1 MHLSESSS
9 IPDHCIV
16 HALSDPKDADYQS
29 TCSHHH
35 NDCCSQ
41 CNGLAVVID
50 EIEKVIEK
58 TVIGPE
64 DVSKEVNDELTFL
77 TERAKRDVNAW
88 KSHLLRSV
96 NQDKAR
102 LGILEG
108 LDEISVLLVQDW
120 AMKFIPRKYRES
132 QTDWFG
138 KLACNCGHA
147 EGEWRK
153 LRNANFLPCFQE
165 LQSRQ
170 LRCTCCNVR
179 RPRRIEDH
187 YAPATICVLLA
198 RQCWMLPL
206 R

>member
-16 HALSDPKDADYQS
+16 YALSDPKDVDYQS

-41 CNGLAVVID
+41 CNGLAAVID

-108 LDEISVLLVQDW
+108 LDETSVLLVQDW

-138 KLACNCGHA
+138 KRGICNCGHA
-147 EGEWRK
+147 EGE
-153 LRNANFLPCFQE
+153 
-165 LQSRQ
+165 
-170 LRCTCCNVR
+170 
-179 RPRRIEDH
+179 
-187 YAPATICVLLA
+187 
-198 RQCWMLPL
+198 
-206 R
+206 

>member
-1 MHLSESSS
+1 MHLSESLS
-9 IPDHCIV
+9 IPDHFIV
-16 HALSDPKDADYQS
+16 YALSDPKDADYQS

-88 KSHLLRSV
+88 ESHLLRSV

-108 LDEISVLLVQDW
+108 LDETSVLLVQDW

-132 QTDWFG
+132 QTD
-138 KLACNCGHA
+138 
-147 EGEWRK
+147 
-153 LRNANFLPCFQE
+153 
-165 LQSRQ
+165 
-170 LRCTCCNVR
+170 
-179 RPRRIEDH
+179 
-187 YAPATICVLLA
+187 
-198 RQCWMLPL
+198 
-206 R
+206 